1 MANVYS
7 DAAQMGGKVD
17 FRSLR
22 TELEEIASTEFEE
35 CWYFDS
41 QRKDAR
47 GDSVLASEFYALK
60 FARPRGP
67 QFRVEVYSTK
77 PRNCQCTSCG
87 HRFTQNVQKGVDNG
101 IATMLLTLTMKRQN
115 IERVIL
121 LSGDGDFYT
130 SLGYVRNVLEREV
143 WVVGFRGTVS
153 GRGGPGRLGSRGLG
167 KPHSSRS
174 HHHRSIRS
182 HRRRHSRSDR
192 RNRYD
197 RSHRSPRRERSL
209 PRRELPVH
217 GSNSKR
223 SRRSPSPR
231 RDSEEDLGNLP
242 LFDEVNMS
250 CSDDEDDYSCP
261 SLQASPSPSET
272 GVERSPEPALREDG
286 FSFLLASTGDASRTH
301 RLLDWA
307 FGDNV

>member
-101 IATMLLTLTMKRQN
+101 IATMLLTLTMKR
-115 IERVIL
+115 
-121 LSGDGDFYT
+121 
-130 SLGYVRNVLEREV
+130 VR
-143 WVVGFRGTVS
+143 T
-153 GRGGPGRLGSRGLG
+153 
-167 KPHSSRS
+167 
-174 HHHRSIRS
+174 
-182 HRRRHSRSDR
+182 
-192 RNRYD
+192 
-197 RSHRSPRRERSL
+197 
-209 PRRELPVH
+209 
-217 GSNSKR
+217 
-223 SRRSPSPR
+223 
-231 RDSEEDLGNLP
+231 
-242 LFDEVNMS
+242 
-250 CSDDEDDYSCP
+250 
-261 SLQASPSPSET
+261 
-272 GVERSPEPALREDG
+272 
-286 FSFLLASTGDASRTH
+286 
-301 RLLDWA
+301 
-307 FGDNV
+307 

>member
-1 MANVYS
+1 M
-7 DAAQMGGKVD
+7 D
-17 FRSLR
+17 
-22 TELEEIASTEFEE
+22 EL
-35 CWYFDS
+35 WG
-41 QRKDAR
+41 Q
-47 GDSVLASEFYALK
+47 V
-60 FARPRGP
+60 
-67 QFRVEVYSTK
+67 
-77 PRNCQCTSCG
+77 NCQ
-87 HRFTQNVQKGVDNG
+87 
-101 IATMLLTLTMKRQN
+101 
-115 IERVIL
+115 
-121 LSGDGDFYT
+121 
-130 SLGYVRNVLEREV
+130 
-143 WVVGFRGTVS
+143 